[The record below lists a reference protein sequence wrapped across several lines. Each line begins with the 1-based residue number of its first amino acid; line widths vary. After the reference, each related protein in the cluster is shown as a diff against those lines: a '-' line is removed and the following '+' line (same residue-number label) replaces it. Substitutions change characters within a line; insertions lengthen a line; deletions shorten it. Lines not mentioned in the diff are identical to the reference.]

1 MTVDALAFCLGIGRA
16 HASLSLRLEEDLGA
30 FHGLS
35 FGDFTLLHGLLHA
48 DQGRMRMTDLAQ
60 LLGLPMSALM
70 RKMVVLEK
78 TGLAE
83 RLSAPGDEGRRHAAI
98 RTGGRKVMLDAIVT
112 VEAICTQAVQALDP
126 ARLAEINA
134 AMLALCGDEASRA

>member
-1 MTVDALAFCLGIGRA
+1 MTVDALGFCLGIGRA
-16 HASLSLRLEEDLGA
+16 HARLSLRLEEDLGA

-35 FGDFTLLHGLLHA
+35 FGDFTLLHGLWRA
-48 DQGRMRMTDLAQ
+48 DHGRMPMSDLAR

-83 RLSAPGDEGRRHAAI
+83 RVSAPGGDGPRHAAI
-98 RTGGRKVMLDAIVT
+98 RTGGRKLMQDAIVT
-112 VEAICTQAVQALDP
+112 VEALCSKAVQALDP
-126 ARLAEINA
+126 ERLQEVNT
-134 AMLALCGDEASRA
+134 AMLALCGDDAPRA